1 MNTRISVHRLAF
13 GIYGID
19 FSVIMEIILLHVT
32 DGGAQIEG
40 SIGGAND
47 NNRLRIEEEFHRV
60 PA

>member
-19 FSVIMEIILLHVT
+19 FSVIMEIILQHVT

-40 SIGGAND
+40 S
-47 NNRLRIEEEFHRV
+47 V
-60 PA
+60 